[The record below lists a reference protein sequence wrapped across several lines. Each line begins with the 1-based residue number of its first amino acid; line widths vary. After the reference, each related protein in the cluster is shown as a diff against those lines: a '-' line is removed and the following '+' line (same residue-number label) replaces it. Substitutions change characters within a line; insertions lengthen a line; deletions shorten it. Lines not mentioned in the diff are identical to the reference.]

1 MMDDKYIQLSQKQTE
16 KARMIISSLNLIEIW
31 EKAGATINPV
41 GSFRIGVLAKH
52 RDIDFHIY
60 TDSLDIGQS
69 FAIIAELCR
78 HKGIKKCTFAN
89 LAETDECC
97 FEWHLYYEDDEA
109 QTWQIDLIQIKK
121 GSFYDGYFE
130 KTAEKII
137 AAMTEEQ
144 RKTILRL
151 KFETPAELK
160 ISGIEYYKA
169 VIQDGV
175 QTSEDL
181 LRWRQTHRFDGII
194 EW

>member
-1 MMDDKYIQLSQKQTE
+1 
-16 KARMIISSLNLIEIW
+16 
-31 EKAGATINPV
+31 
-41 GSFRIGVLAKH
+41 
-52 RDIDFHIY
+52 
-60 TDSLDIGQS
+60 
-69 FAIIAELCR
+69 
-78 HKGIKKCTFAN
+78 
-89 LAETDECC
+89 
-97 FEWHLYYEDDEA
+97 
-109 QTWQIDLIQIKK
+109 
-121 GSFYDGYFE
+121 
-130 KTAEKII
+130 
-137 AAMTEEQ
+137 MTEEQ